1 MSLSMVGII
10 IALICLMI
18 LVYKKVNIILASI
31 ICCLITAIFS
41 GLPLLTSLKESYMS
55 GFAEFIINNFLIFAF
70 SALFGKMME
79 VSGAASSFA
88 KMMYNILGTKYAV
101 FGCMIA
107 TSLLVY
113 GGVSNFVIVFTM
125 FPIFRSVFKKADL
138 PHTLIPG
145 AIYAASATFAASM
158 LPGTPSLN
166 NLIPMPYLDTPATAA
181 PVVGLIC
188 SAVTI
193 ILIFLYFQYEFN
205 KARKSGQ
212 HFIETGDVIEVE
224 SNSDTKANIS
234 DGLIATIPMI
244 ALVIS
249 LNLFSLDILI
259 SMTISILIA
268 LIIYHKKLVGKIG
281 SSIHDGFSS
290 AGTAVLN
297 TSAVVGFGAV
307 VKTTVGFQTIIN
319 ALIGIGGTPLL
330 SLGIATTLI
339 AGATGSGTGGLGIA
353 MQVLAD
359 HYLSMGLNPE
369 IIHRVASIAS
379 IGLDSLPHN
388 GLVVT
393 VILACG
399 CNHKQSY
406 KPIFVTSV
414 VITLIALAVAIL
426 AGSILYPL

>member
-1 MSLSMVGII
+1 MSLSIIGII
-10 IALICLMI
+10 IALACLMI

-31 ICCLITAIFS
+31 ICCLITAAFS
-41 GLPLLTSLKESYMS
+41 GLPLLSSVKESYMS

-70 SALFGKMME
+70 SALFGKIME
-79 VSGAASSFA
+79 VSGAAAAFA
-88 KMMYNILGTKYAV
+88 KMMYSVLGTKYSI

-107 TSLLVY
+107 TALLVY

-145 AIYAASATFAASM
+145 VIYAASATFAASM

-166 NLIPMPYLDTPATAA
+166 NLIPMPYLDTPATSA
-181 PVVGLIC
+181 PIVGLIC

-193 ILIFLYFQYEFN
+193 ALIFTYFQYEFN
-205 KARKSGQ
+205 KAKKQGL
-212 HFIETGDVIEVE
+212 HF
-224 SNSDTKANIS
+224 SDANALS
-234 DGLIATIPMI
+234 DGETSDETNNSISEGLLATIPMI
-244 ALVIS
+244 TLVVC
-249 LNLFSLDILI
+249 LNVFSLDILI
-259 SMTISILIA
+259 AMTISILIA
-268 LIIYHKKLVGKIG
+268 LLIYYKKLNGKIG
-281 SSIHDGFSS
+281 DSIHNGFKS

-307 VKTTVGFQTIIN
+307 VKATAGFQTIIN
-319 ALIGIGGTPLL
+319 ALVGIGGTPLL
-330 SLGIATTLI
+330 SLGLATTLI

-359 HYLSMGLNPE
+359 HYLSLGVNPE

-406 KPIFVTSV
+406 KPIFITSV
-414 VITLIALAVAIL
+414 VITLIALAVAIIT
-426 AGSILYPL
+426 GSIFYPI